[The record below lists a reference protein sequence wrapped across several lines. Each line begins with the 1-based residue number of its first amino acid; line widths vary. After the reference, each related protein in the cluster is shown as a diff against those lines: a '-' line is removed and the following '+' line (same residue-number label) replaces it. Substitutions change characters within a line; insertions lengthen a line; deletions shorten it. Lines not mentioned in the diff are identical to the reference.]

1 MIVKMMIT
9 FDYDPETN
17 EYKPLKQEIV
27 KDKVQKATKAEEAE
41 DSAEPQITLEANK
54 YVLNKAA
61 ATLMGVEWE
70 NRLDIKY
77 QPVEKGGMMF
87 PIIGT
92 DTAWKTKSGNKL
104 TKSLTVSCRGNANE
118 LLSKYGDTFTITPW
132 KGHEG
137 LFVMIGNKDRS
148 EEEPT
153 IKDDN
158 ISIREDEN
166 PVEDLPLD
174 TELDNEEA
182 YKIDDLSF
190 EI

>member
-118 LLSKYGDTFTITPW
+118 LLSKYGDTFTVTPW

>member
-77 QPVEKGGMMF
+77 QLVEKGGMMF

>member
-27 KDKVQKATKAEEAE
+27 KDKVQKVTKAEEAE

-54 YVLNKAA
+54 YVLNRAA

-77 QPVEKGGMMF
+77 QPIEKGGMMF

-118 LLSKYGDTFTITPW
+118 LLAKYGDTFTVTPW

-137 LFVMIGNKDRS
+137 LFVMIGNKDRT

-153 IKDDN
+153 VKDNN
-158 ISIREDEN
+158 ISIKEDEN

-174 TELDNEEA
+174 TEIDDEEA
-182 YKIDDLSF
+182 YKIEDFSF